1 MIAVRQEMV
10 YFLLDFDVRPVY
22 KVLRSKYPDPATLKI
37 VFCTA
42 RTVCQWGVTAER
54 DAMAIAIGWE
64 FQYRRRFKEAICL
77 LKVDPTK
84 IRFPHP
90 QIDSPW
96 IVACY
101 EQNTPL
107 EENARR
113 NASCEINF
121 LRFGYEKIHD
131 FCEILMIFMEN

>member
-64 FQYRRRFKEAICL
+64 LQHCRRFKETICL
-77 LKVDPTK
+77 LKADPTK
-84 IRFPHP
+84 IGFAHP
-90 QIDSPW
+90 QMDSPR
-96 IVACY
+96 IVARY
-101 EQNTPL
+101 EQNTLL
-107 EENARR
+107 EENVRG
-113 NASCEINF
+113 NASC
-121 LRFGYEKIHD
+121 
-131 FCEILMIFMEN
+131 